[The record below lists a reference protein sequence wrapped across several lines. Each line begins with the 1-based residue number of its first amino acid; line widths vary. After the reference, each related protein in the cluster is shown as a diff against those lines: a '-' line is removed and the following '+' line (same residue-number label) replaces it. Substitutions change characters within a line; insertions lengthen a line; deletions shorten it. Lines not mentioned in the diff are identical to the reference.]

1 MTAKE
6 FKNLALSFE
15 GTIEKPHFERTAFK
29 VINKRIFATLLDE
42 NVSANIVLPIK
53 DQGVF
58 CAIDTAIYPV
68 PNKWGTHGWTT
79 FELKNLSPE
88 IVLDAL
94 DTAYKEVIKS
104 KTAKK

>member
-42 NVSANIVLPIK
+42 NVSANIAIANKRSGSVLRHRYRYLP
-53 DQGVF
+53 G
-58 CAIDTAIYPV
+58 
-68 PNKWGTHGWTT
+68 
-79 FELKNLSPE
+79 
-88 IVLDAL
+88 
-94 DTAYKEVIKS
+94 S
-104 KTAKK
+104 K